1 MSKVSFSAVKTVA
14 VDSMCF
20 IYYFEASPKYGR
32 LVQKIFSLVAGGRI
46 SAYTSVISVAETISV
61 SLLPVK
67 PEVRVYYKER
77 FLEMKNLKLIDV
89 DLDIAEQA
97 AAIRSNY
104 KLKLGD
110 AIQVATAFN
119 NNVDLF
125 ITNDKQFRQV
135 REIKVMI
142 LDDLL

>member
-1 MSKVSFSAVKTVA
+1 MNNASFFAIKRVA
-14 VDSMCF
+14 FDSMCF
-20 IYYFEASPKYGR
+20 IYYFGAHPKYGP
-32 LVQKIFSLVAGGRI
+32 LVKNIFSLVTAGRL
-46 SAYTSVISVAETISV
+46 SAFTSVISVAETLSV
-61 SLLPVK
+61 SLLPNR
-67 PEVRVYYKER
+67 PEARVYYKER

-110 AIQVATAFN
+110 AIHLSTALN
-119 NNVDLF
+119 NNAQLF
-125 ITNDKQFRQV
+125 ITNDKQFKQ
-135 REIKVMI
+135 IKELKVTI